1 MEDGVERRE
10 DPPFSDSWC
19 LDRAAFQEVSD
30 SGLLGDNTET
40 FDGKCHFSLI
50 QISRCVVECRTFQ
63 DG

>member
-1 MEDGVERRE
+1 
-10 DPPFSDSWC
+10 
-19 LDRAAFQEVSD
+19 
-30 SGLLGDNTET
+30 LGDNTET